1 MTTLRGG
8 GQNNPSGGARP
19 GMDEPI
25 VYDGVSA
32 DIQSDA
38 TVPSLASHAR
48 GRRIVV
54 GEVWP

>member
-1 MTTLRGG
+1 MTALRGG
-8 GQNNPSGGARP
+8 GQNNPAGGARP
-19 GMDEPI
+19 GMDESI
-25 VYDGVSA
+25 VHKGVSA
-32 DIQSDA
+32 DIHSDA